1 MKAFERG
8 VKMKKLT
15 SLFFI
20 GLASFSLTTNLVQV
34 AAQDDTTEEEIS
46 SEVNQDATNE
56 AKSDAQLAM
65 EEAIEIFREEF
76 PDAEINQ
83 VDVELKA
90 DGFYETEIDGF
101 NGNQDFELTVHSEN
115 NEIHEREEDE
125 DDDQETALD
134 FEALITLDEAS
145 EIALAE
151 VDLEVIT
158 HWTLD
163 FDDGR
168 FEWEVEFD
176 EDENNGREA
185 TVEIDAET
193 GEVIDADLDD

>member
-1 MKAFERG
+1 MTN
-8 VKMKKLT
+8 L
-15 SLFFI
+15 LLL
-20 GLASFSLTTNLVQV
+20 GLASFSLSTALVGV
-34 AAQDDTTEEEIS
+34 EAQESTEES
-46 SEVNQDATNE
+46 QVTTQVNQDENDE

-76 PDAEINQ
+76 PDAEIDQ

-90 DGFYETEIDGF
+90 DGFYEVEIDGF
-101 NGNQDFELTVHSEN
+101 SADQDFELTVHSEN
-115 NEIHEREEDE
+115 NEISEREEDQ

-134 FEALITLDEAS
+134 FELLITLDEAS

-151 VDLEVIT
+151 VELEVIT
-158 HWTLD
+158 HWNLE

-176 EDENNGREA
+176 DDENNGQEA
-185 TVEIDAET
+185 SVKIDAET
-193 GEVIDADLDD
+193 SEVLEVDLDD

>member
-1 MKAFERG
+1 
-8 VKMKKLT
+8 MKKTMTNL
-15 SLFFI
+15 LLL
-20 GLASFSLTTNLVQV
+20 GLASFSLSTALVGV
-34 AAQDDTTEEEIS
+34 EAQESTEES
-46 SEVNQDATNE
+46 QVTTQVNQDENDE

-76 PDAEINQ
+76 PDAEIDQ

-90 DGFYETEIDGF
+90 DGFYEVEIDGF
-101 NGNQDFELTVHSEN
+101 SADQDFELTVHSEN
-115 NEIHEREEDE
+115 NEISEREEDQ

-134 FEALITLDEAS
+134 FELLITLDEAS

-151 VDLEVIT
+151 VELEVIT
-158 HWTLD
+158 HWNLE

-176 EDENNGREA
+176 DDENNGQEA
-185 TVEIDAET
+185 SVKIDAET
-193 GEVIDADLDD
+193 SEVLEVDLDD